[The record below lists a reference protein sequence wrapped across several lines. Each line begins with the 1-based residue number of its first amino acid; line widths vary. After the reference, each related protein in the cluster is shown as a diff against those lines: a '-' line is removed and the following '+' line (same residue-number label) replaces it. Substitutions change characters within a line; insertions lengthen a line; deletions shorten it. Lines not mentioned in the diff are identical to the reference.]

1 LGKAFP
7 YLNLTLSSLIQIKR
21 NRGVGHN
28 IGFKHDLKVHAKNT
42 KSGKLQEKVFLSCVA
57 LKKEGPKRRFS

>member
-1 LGKAFP
+1 MDPFLSVVASAFP
-7 YLNLTLSSLIQIKR
+7 GRAGILYSN
-21 NRGVGHN
+21 
-28 IGFKHDLKVHAKNT
+28 LKVHAKNT